1 VRVVFDTNVL
11 VAAFISEG
19 LCSKLLHRANR
30 GNFDLYISSFII
42 IEFQKTLKAKIGL
55 SESEI
60 KALVDL
66 LQETVRVADPGEKE
80 EKQAEGTCRDKA
92 DDHVLACALACKAD
106 YLVTGD
112 QDLLE
117 IRKFHKVRIIT
128 PRDFELKFYLT

>member
-1 VRVVFDTNVL
+1 MRVVFDTNVL

-30 GNFDLYISSFII
+30 RNFDLYISSFII
-42 IEFQKTLKAKIGL
+42 TEFQKTLKAKIGL
-55 SESEI
+55 SDSEI
-60 KALVDL
+60 KALTDL
-66 LQETVRVADPGEKE
+66 LHEIVKMADPGEKE

-92 DDHVLACALACKAD
+92 DDRVLACALASKAD
-106 YLVTGD
+106 YLITGD

-128 PRDFELKFYLT
+128 PRDFELQFYIT